1 MSSPLT
7 SQHSGSGNM
16 GPPPTYS
23 PSGFGNM
30 QQMSQGSIDPTDSVL
45 PDDIL
50 DQITELT
57 HSQNE
62 IQQQRQHHMHHQHS
76 VGSDAG
82 QLSMA
87 VNELEMAQ
95 NKINQSKKES
105 TEAREQLRALAGK
118 SGPEAVFRK
127 QLSQQKK
134 QAGGALQAKNN
145 HGNKALARENIEKLK
160 HAGNESNIS
169 IIRPDPPAPPI
180 ESIQP
185 NDQSDSLLQQLLTK
199 ELY

>member
-1 MSSPLT
+1 MIVLVSYLT
-7 SQHSGSGNM
+7 LF
-16 GPPPTYS
+16 YL
-23 PSGFGNM
+23 
-30 QQMSQGSIDPTDSVL
+30 V
-45 PDDIL
+45 
-50 DQITELT
+50 TELT

-118 SGPEAVFRK
+118 L
-127 QLSQQKK
+127 LS
-134 QAGGALQAKNN
+134 L
-145 HGNKALARENIEKLK
+145 I
-160 HAGNESNIS
+160 
-169 IIRPDPPAPPI
+169 
-180 ESIQP
+180 
-185 NDQSDSLLQQLLTK
+185 
-199 ELY
+199 LYHY